1 MEKDKSIL
9 LKEIIS
15 FIENKYGIID
25 DVPLNEDTLLEKD
38 LRITGDEA
46 CDFMVEYGKHFN
58 VNVSN
63 FMADQY
69 FEAEGHEYDWLSSL
83 LLTFRLKKEAPP
95 IKPFTLGDLVK
106 GIKAGKLDESILDN
120 SQEMSH

>member
-1 MEKDKSIL
+1 MEKDNLIL

-15 FIENKYGIID
+15 FIENTYGVID
-25 DVPLNEDTLLEKD
+25 DVPLTENTLLEKD

-46 CDFMVEYGKHFN
+46 CDFIVEYGKHFN

-69 FEAEGHEYDWLSSL
+69 FQAEGHEYDWLSPL
-83 LLTFRLKKEAPP
+83 LQTFRLKKEDPP

-106 GIKAGKLDESILDN
+106 GIKAGKLDESVLNN
-120 SQEMSH
+120 SQGIT